1 MTSQRPVRSLDE
13 LTIESKFS
21 VQELVSRSAL
31 EELLAS
37 LYDLFGIASKVFASD
52 GALIAEAGSGSALQI
67 YLSSLP
73 GGRRLVRETVELVKT
88 STPKPNESQQL
99 QCSTGERYVVVG
111 LDYDGRL
118 LGRVV
123 IGPFLL
129 TDDRE
134 LPEALLRC
142 DPAIELERLQ
152 ELWRLLNHCEALLI
166 ARVVVH
172 LRTTLGLVLFS
183 GHRALLA
190 SSMHLASVQESF
202 RELSEKS
209 ATLQAAYERLKD
221 LDRLKSNFLATV
233 SHELRTPLT
242 SIIGY
247 SEMLIAGIAGDINDE
262 QREFMGT
269 IHEKGGQLLELI
281 KGLLDLTKLESGTL
295 SLHKAETPV
304 LPILRDIVHT
314 LLPTARAKGV
324 VLSATG
330 DAGVPTL
337 WGDASRLRQVFLN
350 LTENAIKF
358 TPAEGSV
365 TLSAAMTHVELPLD
379 ADDDGPAIV
388 MRGVKRPMIEIRV
401 ADTGIGISE
410 VERPR
415 VFDAFYQVDSSST
428 REQGGAGLGLSIV
441 KRLVDA
447 HDGTVHIEENVP
459 RGTAFVVRIP
469 CRRLSFVG

>member
-1 MTSQRPVRSLDE
+1 MSTERPVRSLDE
-13 LTIESKFS
+13 LTIEAKFS

-31 EELLAS
+31 EELLS
-37 LYDLFGIASKVFASD
+37 SIYDLFAIASRVFASD
-52 GALIAEAGSGSALQI
+52 GLLIAEAGAASSLQA
-67 YLSSLP
+67 YLGTLP
-73 GGRRLVRETVELVKT
+73 GGRRLVRETVELVKAT
-88 STPKPNESQQL
+88 TPRPAESQQL
-99 QCSTGERYVVVG
+99 QCPTGERYIVVG

-118 LGRVV
+118 LGRIV

-134 LPEALLRC
+134 LPDAVLRC
-142 DPAIELERLQ
+142 DPGIERLRLLD
-152 ELWRLLNHCEALLI
+152 LWRTLNHCDPLLI

-190 SSMHLASVQESF
+190 SNMHLASIQESY

-209 ATLQAAYERLKD
+209 STLQTAYDRLKD

-247 SEMLIAGIAGDINDE
+247 SEMLLAGIAGDINEE
-262 QREFMGT
+262 QREFMST

-281 KGLLDLTKLESGTL
+281 KGLLALTKLESGTL
-295 SLHKAETPV
+295 SLHKLETPV
-304 LPILRDIVHT
+304 LPILRDIVNT
-314 LLPTARAKGV
+314 LLPTARAKNV
-324 VLSATG
+324 VLSASG
-330 DAGVPTL
+330 DAGIPTL
-337 WGDASRLRQVFLN
+337 WGDAARLRQVFLN

-358 TPAEGSV
+358 TPPQGSV
-365 TLSAAMTHVELPLD
+365 TLSAQLTQVELPP
-379 ADDDGPAIV
+379 DDDGPAIV
-388 MRGVKRPMIEIRV
+388 MRGVKRPMIEVRV
-401 ADTGIGISE
+401 ADTGIGIPE
-410 VERPR
+410 GERAR

-428 REQGGAGLGLSIV
+428 REQGGTGLGLSIV

-447 HDGTVHIEENVP
+447 HDGTVHIEENSP
-459 RGTAFVVRIP
+459 RGTVFVVRIP
-469 CRRLSFVG
+469 CKRLSFMG

>member
-1 MTSQRPVRSLDE
+1 
-13 LTIESKFS
+13 
-21 VQELVSRSAL
+21 
-31 EELLAS
+31 
-37 LYDLFGIASKVFASD
+37 
-52 GALIAEAGSGSALQI
+52 
-67 YLSSLP
+67 
-73 GGRRLVRETVELVKT
+73 
-88 STPKPNESQQL
+88 
-99 QCSTGERYVVVG
+99 
-111 LDYDGRL
+111 
-118 LGRVV
+118 
-123 IGPFLL
+123 
-129 TDDRE
+129 
-134 LPEALLRC
+134 
-142 DPAIELERLQ
+142 
-152 ELWRLLNHCEALLI
+152 
-166 ARVVVH
+166 
-172 LRTTLGLVLFS
+172 
-183 GHRALLA
+183 
-190 SSMHLASVQESF
+190 MHLASVQESF

-209 ATLQAAYERLKD
+209 ATLQVAYERLKD

-247 SEMLIAGIAGDINDE
+247 SEMLIAGIAGDINEE

-295 SLHKAETPV
+295 SLHKVETPV

-330 DAGVPTL
+330 DASIPTL

-358 TPAEGSV
+358 TPTEGSV
-365 TLSAAMTHVELPLD
+365 TLSAEMIHVELPLD
-379 ADDDGPAIV
+379 DEDGPAIV

-447 HDGTVHIEENVP
+447 HDGTVKIEENVP
-459 RGTAFVVRIP
+459 RGTVFVVRIP
-469 CRRLSFVG
+469 CRRLSLFG